1 MTARSSRFR
10 TPHTRWRVV
19 LGIPRK
25 GDLDG
30 WVGSSPAISVC
41 GMTSEHP
48 SHLAASLRRRGW
60 LISAWPWRALAY
72 LVSTVPIAGVLAVG
86 LLVIGAPLL
95 PVVSTLRRQGRP
107 PSIALMLFL
116 ITGSIILVVLAP
128 LLSVVVGA
136 VERWRVRLVDNRP
149 LPSSP
154 WPGLAAR
161 YRSAATWRE
170 VAYLFWLGG
179 FVPVAYW
186 VFLVLVLLDVGMVTS
201 PWLAGDNEPVV
212 IWQPIDS
219 TGEAVPYAIVGVLLL
234 PVLCY
239 GVGLLAAGQAA
250 VARWALTSPVDAA
263 ALREVAR
270 SRTRLVGAYE
280 AERRRIE
287 RDLHDGAQPRLTSL
301 TLQLGLARLDVPED
315 SPAARPLA
323 VAHDQARGLMVMLRQ
338 LVHGIRPQ
346 SLTDLGLAGAVREL
360 ADAAPVAVTVH
371 ADVDGA
377 LPEIV
382 ETTAYFVVSEAL
394 SNVARHSGATGAGV
408 RLSRVGGD
416 LVVEVSD
423 DGHGG
428 ADPARGTGLTGLAD
442 RVAAAEGRLLLSSPP
457 GGPTLVRVELPCRR

>member
-1 MTARSSRFR
+1 
-10 TPHTRWRVV
+10 
-19 LGIPRK
+19 
-25 GDLDG
+25 
-30 WVGSSPAISVC
+30 
-41 GMTSEHP
+41 MTSEHP
-48 SHLAASLRRRGW
+48 RHLAATLRRRDW

-72 LVSTVPIAGVLAVG
+72 LVSTVPIAGVLSVG

-95 PVVSTLRRQGRP
+95 AAANALRLHDRP
-107 PSIALMLFL
+107 PEIPLMLFL
-116 ITGSIILVVLAP
+116 AVGSLTLVALAP
-128 LLSVVVGA
+128 IVSFPVAA
-136 VERWRVRLVDNRP
+136 VERWRLSLVDGRP
-149 LPSSP
+149 LPASP

-161 YRSAATWRE
+161 YRTAAGWRE

-186 VFLVLVLLDVGMVTS
+186 VFLVLVLLDIGMVTS
-201 PWLAGDNEPVV
+201 PWLAGDSDPVV
-212 IWQPIDS
+212 IWRPIES
-219 TGEAVPYAIVGVLLL
+219 TGQAIPYAVVGVLLL

-250 VARWALTSPVDAA
+250 VARWALGSPVDAA

-394 SNVARHSGATGAGV
+394 SNVARHAGATRAEV
-408 RLSRVGGD
+408 RLSRAGGD

-423 DGHGG
+423 DGRGG

-442 RVAAAEGRLLLSSPP
+442 RVAAADGRLLLASPP

>member
-1 MTARSSRFR
+1 
-10 TPHTRWRVV
+10 
-19 LGIPRK
+19 
-25 GDLDG
+25 
-30 WVGSSPAISVC
+30 
-41 GMTSEHP
+41 MTSEHP
-48 SHLAASLRRRGW
+48 SHLVEALRRRRW

-72 LVSTVPIAGVLAVG
+72 LVTTVPIAGVLGVG

-95 PVVSTLRRQGRP
+95 AAANGLRQHGRP

-116 ITGSIILVVLAP
+116 ITSSIILLALAP
-128 LLSVVVGA
+128 LLSFA
-136 VERWRVRLVDNRP
+136 VAAIERWRVGLVDGRP

-179 FVPVAYW
+179 FTPVAYW
-186 VFLVLVLLDVGMVTS
+186 VFLVLVLLDLGMISS
-201 PWLAGDNEPVV
+201 PWLAGDANQPVV

-219 TGEAVPYAIVGVLLL
+219 TGEAIPYAIVGVLLI
-234 PVLCY
+234 PVLWY
-239 GVGLLAAGQAA
+239 AIGLLAAIQAA
-250 VARWALTSPVDAA
+250 VARWLLAHPVDAA

-315 SPAARPLA
+315 SPASRPLA

-360 ADAAPVAVTVH
+360 ADAATIPVAVH
-371 ADVDGA
+371 ADLHDE

-394 SNVARHSGATGAGV
+394 GNVARHSRATRVDV
-408 RLSRVGGD
+408 RLTRAAGD
-416 LVVEVSD
+416 LVVEVTD

-442 RVAAAEGRLLLSSPP
+442 RVAAVDGRLLLSSPP
-457 GGPTLVRVELPCRR
+457 GGPTVVRVELPCRR

>member
-1 MTARSSRFR
+1 MT
-10 TPHTRWRVV
+10 T
-19 LGIPRK
+19 
-25 GDLDG
+25 
-30 WVGSSPAISVC
+30 
-41 GMTSEHP
+41 EHP
-48 SHLAASLRRRGW
+48 SHLAEALRRRRW

-72 LVSTVPIAGVLAVG
+72 LVTTVPIAGILGVG
-86 LLVIGAPLL
+86 LVVIGGPMLAAA
-95 PVVSTLRRQGRP
+95 STLRRHGRA

-116 ITGSIILVVLAP
+116 ITSSLILLALAP
-128 LLSVVVGA
+128 IVSFALATG
-136 VERWRVRLVDNRP
+136 ERWRLRLVDNRP
-149 LPSSP
+149 LPSST
-154 WPGLAAR
+154 WPGLVAR

-179 FVPVAYW
+179 FTPVVYW
-186 VFLVLVLLDVGMVTS
+186 VFLILVLLDLGMVTS
-201 PWLAGDNEPVV
+201 PWLAGDANEPVV
-212 IWQPIDS
+212 LWQPIDS
-219 TGEAVPYAIVGVLLL
+219 TGEAIPYAIVGVLLI
-234 PVLCY
+234 PVLWY
-239 GVGLLAAGQAA
+239 AAGLLAAVQAA
-250 VARWALTSPVDAA
+250 VARWALASPVDAA

-270 SRTRLVGAYE
+270 SRTRLVSAYE

-346 SLTDLGLAGAVREL
+346 SLTDLGLAGAAQEL
-360 ADAAPVAVTVH
+360 ADASTVAVTVR
-371 ADVDGA
+371 ADLDGE

-394 SNVARHSGATGAGV
+394 GNVVRHSGATRADV
-408 RLSRVGGD
+408 RLTRVGGD

-423 DGHGG
+423 DGRGG
-428 ADPARGTGLTGLAD
+428 ADPSLGTGLTGLAD
-442 RVAAAEGRLLLSSPP
+442 RVAAVDGRLLLSSPP

>member
-1 MTARSSRFR
+1 
-10 TPHTRWRVV
+10 
-19 LGIPRK
+19 
-25 GDLDG
+25 
-30 WVGSSPAISVC
+30 
-41 GMTSEHP
+41 MTSEHP
-48 SHLAASLRRRGW
+48 PHLAEALRRRDW
-60 LISAWPWRALAY
+60 LISGWPWRALAY
-72 LVSTVPIAGVLAVG
+72 LISTVPIAGMLTIG
-86 LLVIGAPLL
+86 LLVIGAPMLAAANAF
-95 PVVSTLRRQGRP
+95 RQHNRP

-116 ITGSIILVVLAP
+116 AAGSLILLALAP
-128 LLSVVVGA
+128 IVSFPVA
-136 VERWRVRLVDNRP
+136 AIERWRLRLVDGRP
-149 LPSSP
+149 LPASP

-161 YRSAATWRE
+161 YRAAATWRE

-179 FVPVAYW
+179 FAPVAYW
-186 VFLVLVLLDVGMVTS
+186 VFLLLVLLDLGMVTS
-201 PWLAGDNEPVV
+201 PWLAGDANQPVV
-212 IWQPIDS
+212 IWRTVHTP
-219 TGEAVPYAIVGVLLL
+219 GEAIPYAIVGVLLI
-234 PVLCY
+234 PVLWY
-239 GVGLLAAGQAA
+239 AAGLLAAVQAA
-250 VARWALTSPVDAA
+250 VARWLLARPVDA

-360 ADAAPVAVTVH
+360 ADAATIPVTVH
-371 ADVDGA
+371 ADLHGE

-394 SNVARHSGATGAGV
+394 GNIARHAEATRADV
-408 RLSRVGGD
+408 RLTRAGGD

-442 RVAAAEGRLLLSSPP
+442 RVAAADGRLLLASPP

>member
-1 MTARSSRFR
+1 MTPQR
-10 TPHTRWRVV
+10 
-19 LGIPRK
+19 
-25 GDLDG
+25 
-30 WVGSSPAISVC
+30 
-41 GMTSEHP
+41 P
-48 SHLAASLRRRGW
+48 SHLAEALRRRDW
-60 LISAWPWRALAY
+60 LVSAWPWRALAY

-95 PVVSTLRRQGRP
+95 AAVNAVRLHGRP
-107 PSIALMLFL
+107 PGIPLTLFL
-116 ITGSIILVVLAP
+116 AVGSLTLLALAP
-128 LLSVVVGA
+128 IVSFPVAA
-136 VERWRVRLVDNRP
+136 VERWRLGLVDGRP
-149 LPSSP
+149 LPASP

-161 YRSAATWRE
+161 YRTAAGWRE

-179 FVPVAYW
+179 IAPVAYW
-186 VFLVLVLLDVGMVTS
+186 VFLLLVLLDLGMVTS
-201 PWLAGDNEPVV
+201 PWLVSDADPVV
-212 IWQPIDS
+212 VWQPIET
-219 TGEAVPYAIVGVLLL
+219 TGEAVPYAVVGVLLL
-234 PVLCY
+234 PVLGY
-239 GVGLLAAGQAA
+239 AAGLLATVQAA
-250 VARWALTSPVDAA
+250 VARWALAWPVDAA

-315 SPAARPLA
+315 SPASRPLA

-360 ADAAPVAVTVH
+360 ADVATVAVTVH
-371 ADVDGA
+371 ADIDGE

-394 SNVARHSGATGAGV
+394 GNVARHAGATRADV
-408 RLSRVGGD
+408 RLTRAGGD

-423 DGHGG
+423 DGRGG

-442 RVAAAEGRLLLSSPP
+442 RVAAADGRLLLSSPP